1 MKIEN
6 VALGMNELALG
17 VALVAMLALLLGV
30 TAKGRRYG
38 VEIEVIRKHGV
49 SKSGLANWLS
59 RFVTGTQYRGYT
71 HETMDTWKLVD
82 DGSLNSRG
90 VEIVSPPMYS
100 EGHQLIHTIC
110 TKLKGLASADASCGV
125 HLHTRILDEN
135 DGIDS
140 VMYGGNLDKAVSL
153 VGWMFRTAFAYN
165 YFQPVIDNFMAPS
178 RRSENNPSYCGSIDR
193 TVMRAGSMNPNY
205 NIQLDSFEGGL
216 SAIKDEETRWYISRD
231 IMSELRAGRYG
242 NINFNALGK
251 YGTIEFRQHGGTT
264 NPNQINNWVELMQRL
279 LLVCRED
286 WTPASLRD
294 PRQYTQTLGGFF
306 EWLGLY
312 KSPLHAFYTRR
323 TKKFSGS
330 LLAACTSCGS
340 NHCDGDDF
348 CPRTRTPTPYSYH
361 DEMDEDEDYEC
372 EECGY
377 DAEDCEC

>member
-30 TAKGRRYG
+30 ATKGRRYG

-49 SKSGLANWLS
+49 SKNGLADWLA
-59 RFVTGTQYRGYT
+59 RFVSGTRYRGYT

-82 DGSLNSRG
+82 DGSLSSRG

-100 EGHQLIHTIC
+100 EGHHAIRMIC

-135 DGIDS
+135 DTIDG
-140 VMYGGNLDKAVSL
+140 VLYGGNLDKAVSL
-153 VGWMFRTAFAYN
+153 VGWMFRTAFAYS
-165 YFQPVIDNFMAPS
+165 YFQSVFDNFMAPS

-193 TVMRAGSMNPNY
+193 MVMRAGNMNPNY
-205 NIQLDSFEGGL
+205 NTKLDSFEGGL
-216 SAIKDEETRWYISRD
+216 NAIKDEESRWMLSRE

-264 NPNQINNWVELMQRL
+264 NPNQINNWVELVQRL
-279 LLVCRED
+279 LLVCREN
-286 WTPASLRD
+286 WETTSLRD
-294 PRQYTQTLGGFF
+294 PQAYTQTLGGFF
-306 EWLGLY
+306 EWLGLT

-323 TKKFSGS
+323 TKKFNGT
-330 LLAACTSCGS
+330 LLAACDSCGS
-340 NHCDGDDF
+340 TKCDGDDF
-348 CPRTRTPTPYSYH
+348 CPRTRTPTPYDYH
-361 DEMDEDEDYEC
+361 DYGDDEDGEC
-372 EECGY
+372 VDCEWPM
-377 DAEDCEC
+377 EDCEC